1 MSIEAQRAAIVAKIS
16 SVPGIGRVHGHER
29 YLQDQEQLKALYV
42 SGDQLLGWYAQRQKT
57 AESSPSLG
65 RYIEQTRWKI
75 QGFMGLADDEADPSE
90 LRFDALIEALRDA
103 FRRDETLGGTVS
115 STVLPDGTAGL
126 QLEASGPVVFCG
138 HLCHGATFSLTTV
151 TIR

>member
-1 MSIEAQRAAIVAKIS
+1 MSLEAQRAAIVAEIS
-16 SVPGIGRVHGHER
+16 AVPDIGRVHDHEP
-29 YLQDQEQLKALYV
+29 YLKSQDELKALYV
-42 SGDQLLGWYAQRQKT
+42 TGGQLLGWYVQRQKT
-57 AESSPSLG
+57 TEESPSLG
-65 RYIEQTRWKI
+65 RYQEQTRWKI
-75 QGFMGLADDEADPSE
+75 QGFMGLQEDGVSPSE

-103 FRRDETLGGTVS
+103 FRQDETLAGTVA

-138 HLCHGATFSLTTV
+138 HLCHGATFSLTTI